1 MSKNSFHLLILFIFS
16 FTIMLPAQN
25 AELQIIHNAADAT
38 AEKVDIYLNG
48 NILLDDFSF
57 RTATPYIDAPSGVE
71 LNIGVAPGNSSSVT
85 DTIKNFPVT
94 LAAGGKYVAIASGV
108 LNPANFSPNPESNDI
123 GFKLIIQDN
132 ARTVSNDTSQVQFFV
147 LHGSTDAPAVD
158 VIARGVGTLVN
169 DAQYGNYTPYIGI
182 TIPPAKYLLDVTPA
196 SDNNTIVASFEAD
209 FSGLKG
215 QTAVVFAS
223 GFLDATGNQSN
234 APFGLFAALNNG
246 TVVDLPA
253 VTTARLQVI
262 HNASDPA
269 AKLVDV
275 YLNGNLLLNDFAFR
289 TATPFIDAPA
299 NQLINIGIA
308 PGSSSSVSDTLKN
321 FAVKLLP
328 GEKYL
333 AVANGVLD
341 PNNFSANPNSENT
354 AFTLFIKSAVRE
366 ESSDPN
372 SVELLVV
379 HGATDAPDVD
389 VIARGVT
396 TLVDGFKYGTITDY
410 IKVPASNYIL
420 DIADN
425 SSNSV
430 VASFGADLS
439 TLAST
444 SATVLASGFL
454 SPNQNQNG
462 EGFTLIAVFAD
473 GSVASLGNVT
483 AIGKTDKSS
492 IINSYSLEQNY
503 PNPFNPTTNINFA
516 LPNSGFC
523 NIKGL

>member
-25 AELQIIHNAADAT
+25 AKLQIIHNAADAT

-169 DAQYGNYTPYIGI
+169 DAQYSNYTPYIGI

-308 PGSSSSVSDTLKN
+308 PGSST
-321 FAVKLLP
+321 FC
-328 GEKYL
+328 
-333 AVANGVLD
+333 
-341 PNNFSANPNSENT
+341 F
-354 AFTLFIKSAVRE
+354 R
-366 ESSDPN
+366 
-372 SVELLVV
+372 
-379 HGATDAPDVD
+379 
-389 VIARGVT
+389 
-396 TLVDGFKYGTITDY
+396 Y
-410 IKVPASNYIL
+410 IK
-420 DIADN
+420 
-425 SSNSV
+425 
-430 VASFGADLS
+430 
-439 TLAST
+439 
-444 SATVLASGFL
+444 
-454 SPNQNQNG
+454 
-462 EGFTLIAVFAD
+462 
-473 GSVASLGNVT
+473 
-483 AIGKTDKSS
+483 K
-492 IINSYSLEQNY
+492 
-503 PNPFNPTTNINFA
+503 
-516 LPNSGFC
+516 FC
-523 NIKGL
+523 S

>member
-1 MSKNSFHLLILFIFS
+1 M
-16 FTIMLPAQN
+16 
-25 AELQIIHNAADAT
+25 
-38 AEKVDIYLNG
+38 
-48 NILLDDFSF
+48 
-57 RTATPYIDAPSGVE
+57 
-71 LNIGVAPGNSSSVT
+71 
-85 DTIKNFPVT
+85 
-94 LAAGGKYVAIASGV
+94 
-108 LNPANFSPNPESNDI
+108 
-123 GFKLIIQDN
+123 
-132 ARTVSNDTSQVQFFV
+132 
-147 LHGSTDAPAVD
+147 
-158 VIARGVGTLVN
+158 
-169 DAQYGNYTPYIGI
+169 
-182 TIPPAKYLLDVTPA
+182 
-196 SDNNTIVASFEAD
+196 
-209 FSGLKG
+209 
-215 QTAVVFAS
+215 
-223 GFLDATGNQSN
+223 
-234 APFGLFAALNNG
+234 
-246 TVVDLPA
+246 
-253 VTTARLQVI
+253 LQV
-262 HNASDPA
+262 P
-269 AKLVDV
+269 V
-275 YLNGNLLLNDFAFR
+275 R
-289 TATPFIDAPA
+289 
-299 NQLINIGIA
+299 
-308 PGSSSSVSDTLKN
+308 SVSDTLKN
-321 FAVKLLP
+321 FAVKLIAWR
-328 GEKYL
+328 KIF

-354 AFTLFIKSAVRE
+354 SFTLFIKSAVRE

-372 SVELLVV
+372 AVELLVV

-389 VIARGVT
+389 VIARGVA

-516 LPNSGFC
+516 LPNSGFVTLKVY
-523 NIKGL
+523 NLIGEEVARLVNETLDAGNYSYSFNASKLTSGVYFYKINADNFSSTKKMILLK